1 MEFGLA
7 RTLGLAASLLLL
19 LGLLFPLLWVLGAT
33 LLLVS
38 LHFFSRHYGNPSIF
52 RDYLY
57 SLLALVAAFVLLAIG
72 LFLGL
77 ASFLLS
83 LPFLAAGNPRGVI
96 ASLGFLFLP
105 VLLFFLLLLLA
116 LGFYYGALKNMA
128 RSSGRGL
135 FSLSGSLALAG
146 GLLILLGLPL
156 SLVILGL
163 LLIPLGYLLLAA
175 SYIALTFA
183 FLGLGEPSA
192 QPAAPA

>member
-1 MEFGLA
+1 M
-7 RTLGLAASLLLL
+7 
-19 LGLLFPLLWVLGAT
+19 WVLGAT

-105 VLLFFLLLLLA
+105 VLLFFLLLLP
-116 LGFYYGALKNMA
+116 LGFYYYYGALKNMA